1 MVCVSVCVLVTTISH
16 ANAAEP
22 IECRPD
28 MRGSAS
34 PPVLRGLQSRQTVIN
49 NKNNNRKML
58 NLRGGNR
65 EDKGIVWH
73 YLIHSPPTFFLA
85 TGSHFAC
92 HCRKL
97 TVLSQTPVLNLIGKE
112 KKRRE

>member
-1 MVCVSVCVLVTTISH
+1 MQTRLNRS
-16 ANAAEP
+16 NAAQT
-22 IECRPD
+22 CVVQRL
-28 MRGSAS
+28 
-34 PPVLRGLQSRQTVIN
+34 PVLWGLQSRQTVIN

-58 NLRGGNR
+58 NLRGGGNR

-73 YLIHSPPTFFLA
+73 YLIPSPPTFASQLA
-85 TGSHFAC
+85 LIFAC

-112 KKRRE
+112 KTRREYGHYMSPIISLE

>member
-1 MVCVSVCVLVTTISH
+1 MSH

-34 PPVLRGLQSRQTVIN
+34 PRVMGPSKSADCNQQQEQQQEDA
-49 NKNNNRKML
+49 KFF
-58 NLRGGNR
+58 GGKIR

-73 YLIHSPPTFFLA
+73 YLIPSPPTFVSQLA
-85 TGSHFAC
+85 LIFGC

-112 KKRRE
+112 KTRRE